1 MIIFENQLKDCDEEN
16 IDKVIIILLK
26 NTMTK
31 KELNKKSKNENINF
45 NLISMKIN
53 MILLKKN
60 MIKRKIIFF
69 LNFHLYEYKNNN
81 FSLINLL
88 IEQLNYFFENLVKFF
103 MKEIK
108 ELIY

>member
-1 MIIFENQLKDCDEEN
+1 
-16 IDKVIIILLK
+16 
-26 NTMTK
+26 MTK

-60 MIKRKIIFF
+60 MIKRKIIFI

-88 IEQLNYFFENLVKFF
+88 IEQLNYFFENLVKFIYERNQGINIL
-103 MKEIK
+103 KESKKKNKKNIYIK
-108 ELIY
+108 I